1 MVKSLNKIGYI
12 ITVLIFLFSIC
23 FSIIGWLAV
32 DKLSGID
39 NSIARTNKKL
49 DELRLDLSDIYAR
62 VNRIE
67 TKIELF
73 DKSKSYVK

>member
-1 MVKSLNKIGYI
+1 MNKNLSKIGYV

-39 NSIARTNKKL
+39 RSIASTNKKL
-49 DELRLDLSDIYAR
+49 DELRLDINNINVR
-62 VNRIE
+62 VNNLE
-67 TKIELF
+67 TKVESF
-73 DKSKSYVK
+73 NKFNYK